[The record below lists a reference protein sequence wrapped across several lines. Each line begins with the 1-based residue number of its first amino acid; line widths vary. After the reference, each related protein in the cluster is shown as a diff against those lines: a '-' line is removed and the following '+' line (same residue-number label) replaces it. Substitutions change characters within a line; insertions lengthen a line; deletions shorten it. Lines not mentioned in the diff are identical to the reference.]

1 VEYGSLLDKIEVI
14 DKAVLRE
21 CKSFVVDAKLK
32 YNERAQ
38 MEEEEKLPLIGSK
51 ETLRQQSIVLTSG
64 LEQEIEYNEALI
76 DERENEIQSISRA
89 SNLINELFQQ
99 IGILATEQQDL
110 IGKLL
115 LKIVF
120 FHSTSSLD
128 NIEANAEN
136 TRDTTRKATV
146 HLERTHQQHQRKTSR
161 MCFYFILIVIAG
173 VFVITLLASIM

>member
-1 VEYGSLLDKIEVI
+1 
-14 DKAVLRE
+14 
-21 CKSFVVDAKLK
+21 
-32 YNERAQ
+32 
-38 MEEEEKLPLIGSK
+38 MEEEEKLPLIGNK